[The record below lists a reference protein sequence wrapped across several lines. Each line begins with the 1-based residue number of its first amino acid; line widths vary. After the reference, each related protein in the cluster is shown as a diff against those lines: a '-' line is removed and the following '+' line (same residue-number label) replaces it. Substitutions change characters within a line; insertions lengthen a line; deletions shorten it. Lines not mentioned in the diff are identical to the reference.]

1 MINGR
6 VSTILY
12 SGAWLAIFMLISVV
26 GVLSYNSKP
35 IPDDLSY
42 ALISLVS
49 FIVGTHVSPPGEH
62 SK

>member
-12 SGAWLAIFMLISVV
+12 VGAWVTIFLLISVV
-26 GVLSYNSKP
+26 GVLSYNEKP
-35 IPDDLSY
+35 IPEDLSY
-42 ALISLVS
+42 AMISLVS